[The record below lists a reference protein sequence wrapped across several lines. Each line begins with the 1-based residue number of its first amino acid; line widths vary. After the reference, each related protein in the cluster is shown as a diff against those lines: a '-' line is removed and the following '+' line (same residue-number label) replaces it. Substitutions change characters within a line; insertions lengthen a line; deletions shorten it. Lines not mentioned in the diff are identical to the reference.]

1 MFKAISWGQYASVVL
16 LLLLLY
22 YAYVGLA
29 YYRAE
34 LLGLFSGKG
43 KVVGPTLVTTP
54 QRSPNGRGSLIA
66 KAASALPALPP
77 EAVEPAAPL
86 PTNNEKMHADE
97 QGIGEESQ
105 AETAHHDEQLAPI
118 FELPAIDLASV
129 EAKGISN
136 YDIISEK
143 NIINENLTNF
153 TEHDDGISFQVIESE
168 LESASDDFEVGATI
182 GIAQLGHY
190 LGRAAEGQISQAQ
203 LAEQEPALAN
213 TELLLAFF
221 QNSTKN
227 AQRATAHLYEGVT
240 EPVLD

>member
-1 MFKAISWGQYASVVL
+1 MFKAISWGQYAGVVL

-22 YAYVGLA
+22 YTYVGLA

-43 KVVGPTLVTTP
+43 KVAGPTLVTTP

-66 KAASALPALPP
+66 KAASALPAPPP
-77 EAVEPAAPL
+77 EAAEPAATL
-86 PTNNEKMHADE
+86 PTNNEEVHADE

-118 FELPAIDLASV
+118 FELPAIDLTRV
-129 EAKGISN
+129 EVKGINN
-136 YDIISEK
+136 YDISNEI
-143 NIINENLTNF
+143 NLTNENLTNF
-153 TEHDDGISFQVIESE
+153 TEYDDVISLQGIKSE

-213 TELLLAFF
+213 TDLLLAFF

-227 AQRATAHLYEGVT
+227 AQRATAHLYEGVA